1 METLPY
7 AIPLQIVFWDH
18 LQIKW
23 RPEPSPVLSRYF
35 PSLTKEESAT
45 DLRGEKWKR
54 GRKNV
59 PPVFFTFFMS
69 VVTFH
74 NKSVTLVNN
83 DVHQWHTLQRLV
95 CHCFLFLPHFDVVC
109 DLLLNRR
116 RASWNLLLWFFI
128 SLTKVRPKKSFL
140 EEIIPIYKP
149 VGQRENCK
157 DINIPFL
164 CTL

>member
-1 METLPY
+1 MIDWLISYQRGKCTRGNGKEEEE
-7 AIPLQIVFWDH
+7 
-18 LQIKW
+18 KG
-23 RPEPSPVLSRYF
+23 SPVL
-35 PSLTKEESAT
+35 
-45 DLRGEKWKR
+45 
-54 GRKNV
+54 
-59 PPVFFTFFMS
+59 FTFFLS

-95 CHCFLFLPHFDVVC
+95 CQCFLFLPDFDVIC

-116 RASWNLLLWFFI
+116 RASWNLLVWFFI
-128 SLTKVRPKKSFL
+128 SLTEVRPIKSFL

-157 DINIPFL
+157 NIYIPFL